1 MFYLEK
7 CNKYITFTYV
17 NKNEI
22 RIIIRTPEFDEYYN
36 SLQQKIREKFDYVLH
51 IIISQYVVSKK
62 FVKKLETTPFYEM
75 RISIEKNEYRTLL
88 FAVDNISFIQ
98 SQRVILLNSFLK
110 KDNKQYRKEIA
121 NAEKILNRYRI

>member
-1 MFYLEK
+1 
-7 CNKYITFTYV
+7 
-17 NKNEI
+17 
-22 RIIIRTPEFDEYYN
+22 
-36 SLQQKIREKFDYVLH
+36 
-51 IIISQYVVSKK
+51 
-62 FVKKLETTPFYEM
+62 M

>member
-1 MFYLEK
+1 MEK